1 LGVCKALLEGF
12 DLITGMIGSDDRPKG
27 GWIGGGIEEAEFVNG
42 EESRSIVLFP
52 VPGGSDGVCGT
63 EWIVFVVTWG
73 MRAIGSEWRSKFR
86 QPASV
91 TLHLDF
97 ESIIRL
103 LSIGLLSLQT
113 SDSFASLLGLELIQ
127 GCLDLLVLRLG
138 LVSTFAAGG

>member
-1 LGVCKALLEGF
+1 MFSSSPSNRTLERRDLSLRVGRALLEGF
-12 DLITGMIGSDDRPKG
+12 DLITGMIGSDDSSKRG
-27 GWIGGGIEEAEFVNG
+27 SIEEAEFVDG

-63 EWIVFVVTWG
+63 EWTVFVVTWG
-73 MRAIGSEWRSKFR
+73 MRTGMGAIGSEWRSKLR

-91 TLHLDF
+91 TLYLDF

-113 SDSFASLLGLELIQ
+113 NDSF
-127 GCLDLLVLRLG
+127 
-138 LVSTFAAGG
+138 VSRQCPSRAWP

>member
-1 LGVCKALLEGF
+1 
-12 DLITGMIGSDDRPKG
+12 MDR
-27 GWIGGGIEEAEFVNG
+27 GGIEEAEFVNG

-73 MRAIGSEWRSKFR
+73 MRTGMGAIGSEWRSKFR

-91 TLHLDF
+91 TVYLDF

-103 LSIGLLSLQT
+103 LSIRLLSLQT
-113 SDSFASLLGLELIQ
+113 SDSFASRQ
-127 GCLDLLVLRLG
+127 CPSR
-138 LVSTFAAGG
+138 AWP